1 MCKNSLTYIIPRAD
15 SYTAAGDST
24 REMSLQIIILQD
36 EMLPVLL
43 FFLLVNLFALE
54 MRTKIQLA
62 FKACGLVD
70 IIRRMGKMAHG
81 EKFSSP
87 EERGAD

>member
-1 MCKNSLTYIIPRAD
+1 MCKNSLTYVTTRAD

-36 EMLPVLL
+36 EILPVLL

-62 FKACGLVD
+62 FKDVAW
-70 IIRRMGKMAHG
+70 
-81 EKFSSP
+81 
-87 EERGAD
+87 